1 MSKIIK
7 TLSAVFT
14 LLVLVNFS
22 YADENYYDQAIK
34 EFDKKKYD
42 EAKFLLERNI
52 VFNPKDAK
60 SYLYLAKIFKEKE
73 NKKEE
78 KNNLDT
84 TLLLDPSN
92 EYATLRL
99 MDIAVENSNYSEVK
113 ADKETFVETELSGIR
128 VSSAVEL
135 NNPLIYGNESGR
147 IAIRSTPD
155 VEKMKEK
162 QESEKVDETLKW

>member
-7 TLSAVFT
+7 TLLATFT
-14 LLVLVNFS
+14 LSILVNFS
-22 YADENYYDQAIK
+22 YADDNYYDQAIK
-34 EFDKKKYD
+34 KFDKKDYD

-73 NKKEE
+73 NKKAEE
-78 KNNLDT
+78 KNLNT

-92 EYATLRL
+92 EDATLRL

-113 ADKETFVETELSGIR
+113 ELSEKFVKICK
-128 VSSAVEL
+128 SLCKE
-135 NNPLIYGNESGR
+135 NER
-147 IAIRSTPD
+147 IL
-155 VEKMKEK
+155 
-162 QESEKVDETLKW
+162 ESLKDLEPKNDS

>member
-34 EFDKKKYD
+34 EFDMKKYD

-92 EYATLRL
+92 EDATLRL

-113 ADKETFVETELSGIR
+113 ELSEKFVKICK
-128 VSSAVEL
+128 SLCKE
-135 NNPLIYGNESGR
+135 NER
-147 IAIRSTPD
+147 IL
-155 VEKMKEK
+155 
-162 QESEKVDETLKW
+162 ESLKDLEPKNDS

>member
-22 YADENYYDQAIK
+22 YEDDNYYDQAIK

-92 EYATLRL
+92 EDATLRL

-113 ADKETFVETELSGIR
+113 ELSEKFVKICKNLCKENKR
-128 VSSAVEL
+128 IL
-135 NNPLIYGNESGR
+135 ES
-147 IAIRSTPD
+147 
-155 VEKMKEK
+155 
-162 QESEKVDETLKW
+162 LKDLEPKNDS

>member
-14 LLVLVNFS
+14 LIVIASFS
-22 YADENYYDQAIK
+22 YADENYYDQAVK
-34 EFDKKKYD
+34 EFNKKEYD

-52 VFNPKDAK
+52 VFNPKDAR

-78 KNNLDT
+78 QKNLNT

-92 EYATLRL
+92 EDATLRL

-113 ADKETFVETELSGIR
+113 ELSEKFVKICK
-128 VSSAVEL
+128 SLCKE
-135 NNPLIYGNESGR
+135 NER
-147 IAIRSTPD
+147 IL
-155 VEKMKEK
+155 
-162 QESEKVDETLKW
+162 ESLKDLEPKNDS

>member
-1 MSKIIK
+1 MSKITK

-22 YADENYYDQAIK
+22 YANENFYDQAIK

-84 TLLLDPSN
+84 ALLLDPSN
-92 EYATLRL
+92 EDATLRL

-113 ADKETFVETELSGIR
+113 ELSEKFVKICKNLCK
-128 VSSAVEL
+128 E
-135 NNPLIYGNESGR
+135 NER
-147 IAIRSTPD
+147 IL
-155 VEKMKEK
+155 
-162 QESEKVDETLKW
+162 ESLKDLEPKNDS

>member
-14 LLVLVNFS
+14 LLVFVNFS

-92 EYATLRL
+92 EDATLRL

-113 ADKETFVETELSGIR
+113 ELSEKFVKICKNLCKENDR
-128 VSSAVEL
+128 IL
-135 NNPLIYGNESGR
+135 ES
-147 IAIRSTPD
+147 
-155 VEKMKEK
+155 
-162 QESEKVDETLKW
+162 LKDLEPKNDS

>member
-7 TLSAVFT
+7 TLLVTFT
-14 LLVLVNFS
+14 LAILANFS
-22 YADENYYDQAIK
+22 HADDNYYDQAIK
-34 EFDKKKYD
+34 KFDKKDYD

-78 KNNLDT
+78 EKNLNT

-92 EYATLRL
+92 EDATLRL

-113 ADKETFVETELSGIR
+113 KL
-128 VSSAVEL
+128 
-135 NNPLIYGNESGR
+135 
-147 IAIRSTPD
+147 
-155 VEKMKEK
+155 
-162 QESEKVDETLKW
+162 SEKFVKICKSLCKENERILESLKDLEPKNDS

>member
-7 TLSAVFT
+7 TLLATFT
-14 LLVLVNFS
+14 LSILVNFS
-22 YADENYYDQAIK
+22 YADDNYYDQALK
-34 EFDKKKYD
+34 KFDKKDYD
-42 EAKFLLERNI
+42 EAKFLFEKNI

-78 KNNLDT
+78 EKNLNT

-92 EYATLRL
+92 EDATLRL

-113 ADKETFVETELSGIR
+113 ELSEKFVKICK
-128 VSSAVEL
+128 SLCKE
-135 NNPLIYGNESGR
+135 NER
-147 IAIRSTPD
+147 IL
-155 VEKMKEK
+155 
-162 QESEKVDETLKW
+162 ESLKDLEPKNDS

>member
-7 TLSAVFT
+7 TLSAIFT
-14 LLVLVNFS
+14 LLALVNFS
-22 YADENYYDQAIK
+22 YADENYYNQAVK
-34 EFDKKKYD
+34 EFDKKRYD

-78 KNNLDT
+78 EKNLNT

-92 EYATLRL
+92 EGATLRL

-113 ADKETFVETELSGIR
+113 ELSEKFVKICK
-128 VSSAVEL
+128 SLCKE
-135 NNPLIYGNESGR
+135 NER
-147 IAIRSTPD
+147 IL
-155 VEKMKEK
+155 
-162 QESEKVDETLKW
+162 ESLKDLEPKNDS

>member
-1 MSKIIK
+1 MTKLIK
-7 TLSAVFT
+7 TLLATFILSI
-14 LLVLVNFS
+14 LVNFS
-22 YADENYYDQAIK
+22 YAEDNYYDQALK
-34 EFDKKKYD
+34 KFDKKDYD

-78 KNNLDT
+78 EKNLNT

-92 EYATLRL
+92 EDATLRL

-113 ADKETFVETELSGIR
+113 ELSEKFVKICK
-128 VSSAVEL
+128 SLCKE
-135 NNPLIYGNESGR
+135 NER
-147 IAIRSTPD
+147 IL
-155 VEKMKEK
+155 
-162 QESEKVDETLKW
+162 ESLKDLEPKNDS

>member
-7 TLSAVFT
+7 TLLATFT
-14 LLVLVNFS
+14 FSILVNFS
-22 YADENYYDQAIK
+22 YADDNYYDQAIK
-34 EFDKKKYD
+34 KFDKKDYD

-78 KNNLDT
+78 EKNLNT

-92 EYATLRL
+92 EDATLRL

-113 ADKETFVETELSGIR
+113 ELSEKFVKICK
-128 VSSAVEL
+128 SLCKE
-135 NNPLIYGNESGR
+135 NER
-147 IAIRSTPD
+147 IL
-155 VEKMKEK
+155 
-162 QESEKVDETLKW
+162 ESLKDLEPKNDS

>member
-1 MSKIIK
+1 MSKMIK
-7 TLSAVFT
+7 TLLATFT
-14 LLVLVNFS
+14 LSILVNFS
-22 YADENYYDQAIK
+22 YADDNYYDQAVK

-92 EYATLRL
+92 EDATLRL
-99 MDIAVENSNYSEVK
+99 MDIAVENSNYSEAK
-113 ADKETFVETELSGIR
+113 ELSEKFVKICK
-128 VSSAVEL
+128 SLCKE
-135 NNPLIYGNESGR
+135 NER
-147 IAIRSTPD
+147 IL
-155 VEKMKEK
+155 
-162 QESEKVDETLKW
+162 ESLKDLEPKNDS

>member
-7 TLSAVFT
+7 TLLAIFT
-14 LLVLVNFS
+14 LSILVNFS
-22 YADENYYDQAIK
+22 YADDNYYDQAIK
-34 EFDKKKYD
+34 KFDKKDYD

-78 KNNLDT
+78 EKNLNT

-92 EYATLRL
+92 EGATLRL

-113 ADKETFVETELSGIR
+113 ELSEKFVKICK
-128 VSSAVEL
+128 SLCKE
-135 NNPLIYGNESGR
+135 NER
-147 IAIRSTPD
+147 IL
-155 VEKMKEK
+155 
-162 QESEKVDETLKW
+162 ESLKDLEPKNDS

>member
-7 TLSAVFT
+7 TLLATFT
-14 LLVLVNFS
+14 LSILVNFS
-22 YADENYYDQAIK
+22 YADDNYYDQALK
-34 EFDKKKYD
+34 KFDKKDYD

-52 VFNPKDAK
+52 VFNPKDAQ

-78 KNNLDT
+78 EKNLNT

-92 EYATLRL
+92 EDATLRL

-113 ADKETFVETELSGIR
+113 ELSEKFVKICKNLCKENQR
-128 VSSAVEL
+128 IL
-135 NNPLIYGNESGR
+135 ES
-147 IAIRSTPD
+147 
-155 VEKMKEK
+155 
-162 QESEKVDETLKW
+162 LKDLEPKNDS

>member
-7 TLSAVFT
+7 TLFATFT
-14 LLVLVNFS
+14 LSILVNFS
-22 YADENYYDQAIK
+22 YADDNYYDQAIK
-34 EFDKKKYD
+34 KFDKKDYD

-60 SYLYLAKIFKEKE
+60 SYLHLAKIFKEKE

-78 KNNLDT
+78 EKNLNT

-92 EYATLRL
+92 EDATLRL

-113 ADKETFVETELSGIR
+113 ELSEKFVKICK
-128 VSSAVEL
+128 SLCKE
-135 NNPLIYGNESGR
+135 NER
-147 IAIRSTPD
+147 ILQS
-155 VEKMKEK
+155 
-162 QESEKVDETLKW
+162 LKDLEPKNDS

>member
-14 LLVLVNFS
+14 LIVIASFS
-22 YADENYYDQAIK
+22 NADENYYDQAVK
-34 EFDKKKYD
+34 EFNKKEYD

-52 VFNPKDAK
+52 VFNPKDAR

-78 KNNLDT
+78 QKNLNT

-92 EYATLRL
+92 EDATLRL

-113 ADKETFVETELSGIR
+113 ELSEKFVKICKNLCK
-128 VSSAVEL
+128 E
-135 NNPLIYGNESGR
+135 NER
-147 IAIRSTPD
+147 IL
-155 VEKMKEK
+155 
-162 QESEKVDETLKW
+162 ESLKDLEPKNDS

>member
-7 TLSAVFT
+7 TLFATFT
-14 LLVLVNFS
+14 LSILVSFS
-22 YADENYYDQAIK
+22 FADENYYDQAIK
-34 EFDKKKYD
+34 KFDKKNYD

-52 VFNPKDAK
+52 VFNPKDAN

-78 KNNLDT
+78 EKNLNT

-92 EYATLRL
+92 EDATLRL

-113 ADKETFVETELSGIR
+113 ELSEKFVKICK
-128 VSSAVEL
+128 SLCKE
-135 NNPLIYGNESGR
+135 NER
-147 IAIRSTPD
+147 IL
-155 VEKMKEK
+155 
-162 QESEKVDETLKW
+162 ESLKDLEPKNDS

>member
-7 TLSAVFT
+7 TLFATFT
-14 LLVLVNFS
+14 LSILVSFS
-22 YADENYYDQAIK
+22 FADENYYDQAIK
-34 EFDKKKYD
+34 KFDKKDYD

-78 KNNLDT
+78 EKNLNT

-92 EYATLRL
+92 EDATLRL
-99 MDIAVENSNYSEVK
+99 MDIAIENSNYSAVK
-113 ADKETFVETELSGIR
+113 ELSEKFVKICK
-128 VSSAVEL
+128 SLCKE
-135 NNPLIYGNESGR
+135 NER
-147 IAIRSTPD
+147 IL
-155 VEKMKEK
+155 
-162 QESEKVDETLKW
+162 ESLKDLEPKNDS

>member
-22 YADENYYDQAIK
+22 YADENYYDQAVK
-34 EFDKKKYD
+34 EFNKKKYD

-92 EYATLRL
+92 EDATLRL

-113 ADKETFVETELSGIR
+113 ELSEKFVKICKNLCKENKR
-128 VSSAVEL
+128 IL
-135 NNPLIYGNESGR
+135 ES
-147 IAIRSTPD
+147 
-155 VEKMKEK
+155 
-162 QESEKVDETLKW
+162 LKDLEPKNDS